1 MKKKFVKL
9 NILLSVIWA
18 AFACGCGSDVD
29 YVKNGT
35 LNGFEQTTVG
45 KAFDD
50 ALVDAKW
57 ESFETEKGVRVVQVS
72 GWFSRTEDVTFEDL
86 YNTCFRTDEYKVIIQ
101 FQILANSDA
110 FKLSYC
116 KIGRSLENCN
126 GLLNFIYNKR
136 FQNDLLAKNCSFLQN
151 SIAKEDFFG
160 EKNGQTIYF
169 KQFNDVWKKY
179 WGSYKPEE
187 AASVCPEGL
196 HLPTYEE
203 LQSLME
209 RGRSWA
215 ELLKIAHG
223 NGVYYYLFGKE
234 DYCTTGSINYGLNC
248 HVLCHA
254 GKVESNNNDDGCR
267 DEEGNW
273 ICE

>member
-9 NILLSVIWA
+9 NILLSAIWA

-29 YVKNGT
+29 VVKNGT

-45 KAFDD
+45 RVFDN

-57 ESFETEKGVRVVQVS
+57 ENFETEKGVRVVQVS
-72 GWFSRTEDVTFEDL
+72 GWLSRTEHVAFEDL
-86 YNTCFRTDEYKVIIQ
+86 YNTCFRTDRSKVVVQ
-101 FQILANSDA
+101 FQILANSNS

-116 KIGRSLENCN
+116 GIGRDTENCN
-126 GLLNFIYNKR
+126 RLINFIYNEK

-151 SIAKEDFFG
+151 SIEKENV
-160 EKNGQTIYF
+160 ENGQIINF
-169 KQFNDVWKKY
+169 KQFNDKWVQY
-179 WGSYKPEE
+179 WGSRKPEE
-187 AASVCPEGL
+187 APGLCPEGW
-196 HLPTYEE
+196 HIPTPDEYRS
-203 LQSLME
+203 LQE

-215 ELLKIAHG
+215 ELLEIMHRD
-223 NGVYYYLFGKE
+223 GVYFYLFGRGDK
-234 DYCTTGSINYGLNC
+234 CISGSNNYGLNC
-248 HVLCHA
+248 HVLCREA
-254 GKVESNNNDDGCR
+254 KAESNDDGCR